1 MANHCV
7 PSVCARSA
15 QSSAKSSSRIS
26 SFTIL
31 VQAKEMEDASI
42 GLEPD
47 VMPLVSS
54 YLATQYHAKEDGK
67 KFGGQHAASFHTI
80 SDGEGVQ
87 KVATMFDLTFLAF
100 VELASSRGHL
110 S

>member
-1 MANHCV
+1 
-7 PSVCARSA
+7 
-15 QSSAKSSSRIS
+15 
-26 SFTIL
+26 
-31 VQAKEMEDASI
+31 MEDTSI

-47 VMPLVSS
+47 EMPLVSS
-54 YLATQYHAKEDGK
+54 YLATQYHAKEDGE
-67 KFGGQHAASFHTI
+67 KFGGQHPASFHTI

-87 KVATMFDLTFLAF
+87 NVATMFDLTFLAF